1 MKTIKNDVLLSRV
14 CALRTSGLVLL
25 ILLMLFM
32 MTVLNACTQKPEGAS
47 DPKKELTD
55 YISKSFSMKTIEDKK
70 LLLDH
75 LTGETKSRL
84 AAWSEEQFR
93 AAFIDT
99 KRQFVKLQIKEVKK
113 NSDAEVGITYELTY
127 LDLAKGK
134 DVKVTNKKLALLTK
148 EGGNPWLIKEVKNIN
163 ELIEFRNE
171 MALP

>member
-1 MKTIKNDVLLSRV
+1 MKTVKHT
-14 CALRTSGLVLL
+14 AL
-25 ILLMLFM
+25 LLMFM
-32 MTVLNACTQKPEGAS
+32 LGACTQKSEGPS

-55 YISKSFSMKTIEDKK
+55 YISKSFSMKTVEDKK
-70 LLLDH
+70 LLLAH

-84 AAWSEEQFR
+84 EAWSEEQFR

-99 KRQFVKLQIKEVKK
+99 KRQFVKLAIKEVKN
-113 NSDAEVGITYELTY
+113 NSDVEVGITYELTY
-127 LDLAKGK
+127 LDMAKGANGKDLKDMK

-148 EGGNPWLIKEVKNIN
+148 EGAQWLIKEVKNIN

>member
-1 MKTIKNDVLLSRV
+1 MKTSKYAVISLLSI
-14 CALRTSGLVLL
+14 L
-25 ILLMLFM
+25 I
-32 MTVLNACTQKPEGAS
+32 VLNACTRKPEGTS

-55 YISKSFSMKTIEDKK
+55 YISKSFSMKTVEEKK
-70 LLLDH
+70 LLLAH

-84 AAWSEEQFR
+84 AAWSDEQFR

-113 NSDAEVGITYELTY
+113 NSDTETGITYELAY
-127 LDLAKGK
+127 LDGAKGK
-134 DVKVTNKKLALLTK
+134 DVKVTNKKLALLSK
-148 EGGNPWLIKEVKNIN
+148 VGGQWLIKEVKNIN